1 MKLKLLFLLIPI
13 FSFSQISF
21 EKVNEKT
28 RKFANN
34 YLNSENIP
42 GMSIS
47 VSYNGKT
54 IFSEGFGYADLENKI
69 PVNPSST
76 KFDIGSVSKV
86 ITATTLARLAEMKTI
101 DLDESAYFYL
111 DSLPKKQYDFTV
123 RQVGGHLSGIVR
135 NPNGYQFTDSTFA
148 NIKDFYSAFEK
159 DKLLFKPSS
168 KVLYSNLGY
177 RLLGLIIEK
186 QYKKTLTESQKELV
200 LDKLNMT
207 NTIPD
212 CLCIDDKNSAK
223 LYSWD
228 EKDNTEVKRI
238 SCEFQ
243 YAEGCYL
250 STTEDLIKLG
260 NALLFPDK
268 LLKKETLVQFILSQK
283 LDDGK
288 KTGYGIG
295 LQSQK
300 DENGNFYYGHAG
312 NWIGSRAFLYVYPN
326 SKLVVTVLANRRF
339 SKTYKDIVPEIAYHY
354 IELLKK

>member
-1 MKLKLLFLLIPI
+1 MKLKLIFCIIPA
-13 FSFSQISF
+13 FCFSQISF

-28 RKFANN
+28 QKFANN
-34 YLNSENIP
+34 YLKSENIP
-42 GMSIS
+42 GMAISI
-47 VSYNGKT
+47 SYNGKI
-54 IFSEGFGYADLENKI
+54 IFSEGFGYADLKNKI
-69 PVNPSST
+69 SVNPSST

-86 ITATTLARLAEMKTI
+86 ITATALASLAEMKTI
-101 DLDESAYFYL
+101 DLDKSAYFYL

-135 NPNGYQFTDSTFA
+135 NPNGYQFTDSTFV
-148 NIKDFYSAFEK
+148 NVKDFYGAFSK

-168 KVLYSNLGY
+168 KFFYSNLGY

-186 QYKKTLTESQKELV
+186 KYRKSLTESQKELV
-200 LDKLNMT
+200 LNPLNMT

-223 LYSWD
+223 LYSWNK
-228 EKDNTEVKRI
+228 KDDTEVKRI

-295 LQSQK
+295 LESEK
-300 DENGNFYYGHAG
+300 DINGNFYYGHAG
-312 NWIGSRAFLYVYPN
+312 NWIGSRAFMYVYPN
-326 SKLVVTVLANRRF
+326 SKLVITLLANRRMNKN
-339 SKTYKDIVPEIAYHY
+339 SKNIVPEIAYHY